1 MKKFGSIVF
10 LSLIWAVLT
19 CDAQTKTDTTVSREI
34 ETQLTAVS
42 TLQSLNFPRSVAR
55 FYRADKFMPALVSK
69 SGNQEAKW
77 QAMLLIDCV
86 LQYGLL
92 PADYHPKE
100 LMYDKLHAIFETPD
114 KLSDEQ
120 KARFDIMLTDA
131 MITMINYLHYGK
143 LNPNYGQIALDNGL
157 GLPLNAEKELR
168 AILSQSDFKAGILN
182 VQPKSKMYADLQYKM
197 RQLKGQYDGDCYSV
211 PEETVRKVAINME
224 RLRWAELD
232 DNVVYVQVN
241 IPSFKLTYHLPDTT
255 REFKV
260 IVGSP
265 TNPTPVLQ
273 SSITYFTTAP
283 EWKAPHSIFTK
294 EILPK
299 AIKNPAYLDQNDL
312 TIYDTKGAIE
322 NPGREMLLQIQR
334 APKGYFINQASGC
347 DNALGLL
354 VFRFKNIYSVYL
366 HDTPDKSLFNRT
378 RRDLSHGCIRV
389 ENPAE
394 LAAMLL
400 KNDLQEK
407 QISVLKKFM
416 ANEKRRNFVLAK
428 PIPIKITYI
437 TCQMIEGELVNYDD
451 IYKLDRG
458 LEMALYNVS
467 DALTLR

>member
-1 MKKFGSIVF
+1 MKKLSSVIVA
-10 LSLIWAVLT
+10 LLTGLVLT
-19 CDAQTKTDTTVSREI
+19 GSAQVRSSVAVAI
-34 ETQLTAVS
+34 QIQTQLAAGADMAA
-42 TLQSLNFPRSVAR
+42 LNYPLSVIRLYSESR
-55 FYRADKFMPALVSK
+55 FAPVWVND
-69 SGNQEAKW
+69 GNGTDDKW

-114 KLSDEQ
+114 KVSDEQ

-131 MITMINYLHYGK
+131 MVTMINNLHYGK
-143 LNPNYGQIALDNGL
+143 LNPNYGQPVLDNGQ
-157 GLPLNAEKELR
+157 GLPFNAEKELR
-168 AILSQSDFKAGILN
+168 AILLQPDFKTGVLN
-182 VQPKSKMYADLQYKM
+182 VQPRSKMYADLQYKM

-224 RLRWAELD
+224 RLRWAEID
-232 DNVVYVQVN
+232 DNVAYVQVN
-241 IPSFKLTYHLPDTT
+241 IPSFKLTYHLPDTA
-255 REFKV
+255 RVFKV

-265 TNPTPVLQ
+265 ANPTPVLQ

-283 EWKAPHSIFTK
+283 EWKAPHNIFTK

-299 AIKNPAYLDQNDL
+299 AIKNPAYLDQNDM
-312 TIYDTKGAIE
+312 TIYDANGVIE
-322 NPGREMLLQIQR
+322 KPTRETLLQIQK
-334 APKGYFINQASGC
+334 APKGYFVNQASGC

-354 VFRFKNIYSVYL
+354 VFRFKNVYSVYL

-389 ENPAE
+389 ENPGE
-394 LAAMLL
+394 FAALLL
-400 KNDLQEK
+400 KNDEQEK
-407 QISVLKKFM
+407 QIGLLKRSM
-416 ANEKRRNFVLAK
+416 ANEKRRDFVLTK
-428 PIPIKITYI
+428 PMPVKITYI
-437 TCQMIEGELVNYDD
+437 TCQIIDGELVSYDD